1 MCTYVCGPQYIV
13 GTHMCTYVCGPQ
25 SVEVRD
31 VQVEG
36 TYPELAE
43 LLLVVIKTLLSRDPQ
58 FTVSQG
64 VCVCA
69 SFETLVHQN

>member
-1 MCTYVCGPQYIV
+1 
-13 GTHMCTYVCGPQ
+13 MCTYVCGPQ
-25 SVEVRD
+25 SVDVRD
-31 VQVEG
+31 VQVEA

-64 VCVCA
+64 VCVCVCVCIFDTPELMLFLRA
-69 SFETLVHQN
+69 Q

>member
-1 MCTYVCGPQYIV
+1 
-13 GTHMCTYVCGPQ
+13 MCTYVCGPQ
-25 SVEVRD
+25 SVDVRD
-31 VQVEG
+31 VQVEA

-64 VCVCA
+64 VCVCVCI
-69 SFETLVHQN
+69 F